1 MQVTV
6 ERIAPCRARVSFSV
20 PSDEF
25 EGEVRRALAELGR
38 KARLKGFRPG
48 HVPAAVLERLHGREV
63 RQEARHHFVRK
74 AYEQAIGENDLHPLG
89 QPNVELADTDLLAGQ
104 DFAQAFEVT
113 LRPELELGAYKG
125 LEVASRPVQIDD
137 DALERGIESLARSQ
151 AWPEPAGEEG
161 LSDDGMS
168 VCRLEL
174 LFEGNV
180 VLTREGLRLGPGTP
194 VPGVDPDAFRAVL
207 QGAREGSVVEL
218 EVAFPED
225 FEHEP
230 ARGRTGICRLS
241 IQQAFKIHVPT
252 REELAKQLG
261 LEGEPALRE
270 RVRERMLEAAREE
283 DARRIESELLERLVD
298 AHGMELPK
306 GLIEAQ
312 AQARLDELRQSL
324 AAQGVDEARAE
335 EELSKQTEE
344 AHAAALRG
352 AKGFFLI
359 QAIAEKEG
367 LQVTQDELRAELAAI
382 AERNRASFEEVRD
395 YYGEQELF
403 GQLAMEIVERKV
415 RRFLRESAHISPGA

>member
-1 MQVTV
+1 VQVTV
-6 ERIAPCRARVSFSV
+6 ERIAPCRARVSFNV

-38 KARLKGFRPG
+38 KAKLKGFRPG
-48 HVPAAVLERLHGREV
+48 HVPPAVLERLHGREV
-63 RQEARHHFVRK
+63 RQEARHRFVRK
-74 AYEQAIGENDLHPLG
+74 AYEQAIGENDLRPLG
-89 QPNVELADTDLLAGQ
+89 QPSVELADADLLAGQ
-104 DFAQAFEVT
+104 DFSQAFEVT
-113 LRPELELGAYKG
+113 LRPEFELGAYKG
-125 LEVASRPVQIDD
+125 LEVASRPIQIDD
-137 DALERGIESLARSQ
+137 ESLERGIEQLARSQ

-161 LSDDGMS
+161 LTDEGMT

-174 LFEGNV
+174 LFEGQV

-194 VPGVDPDAFRAVL
+194 VPGVDADLFRAAL

-218 EVAFPED
+218 EVHFPED

-261 LEGEPALRE
+261 LEGEPELRE
-270 RVRERMLEAAREE
+270 RVRERMLEAARAE
-283 DARRIESELLERLVD
+283 DARRIEAELLERLVD
-298 AHGMELPK
+298 AHSMELPE
-306 GLIEAQ
+306 GMVESQ

-324 AAQGVDEARAE
+324 AAQGVDEARVE
-335 EELSKQTEE
+335 EELSAQAEP
-344 AHAAALRG
+344 ARAAALRG

-382 AERNRASFEEVRD
+382 AERNRASFDEVRD
-395 YYGEQELF
+395 YYQEQELF
-403 GQLAMEIVERKV
+403 PQLAMEIAERKV
-415 RRFLRESAHISPGA
+415 RTFLRESARISPGA